1 MTRKTLFYFAV
12 LKNVTPSLNED
23 LQYVN
28 YCILCSVYTHTHMVA
43 CTNIEYGPQR
53 ANIGQ
58 RTIFLHDIYV
68 NCLNV
73 KEREEERERK
83 RQYDGQINRRN
94 KKKRRERGKQTTGID
109 SERGEGGERER
120 RNTVAMTKQINYFP

>member
-1 MTRKTLFYFAV
+1 ML
-12 LKNVTPSLNED
+12 
-23 LQYVN
+23 
-28 YCILCSVYTHTHMVA
+28 A
-43 CTNIEYGPQR
+43 CTNREYGPQR

-94 KKKRRERGKQTTGID
+94 KEKRRERGKQMIGK
-109 SERGEGGERER
+109 EREKI
-120 RNTVAMTKQINYFP
+120 NTAAMKKQDKLFSMKLNLQKHKNHTR